1 VNYCEEQNLFDET
14 IYTHF
19 LMSVNLGNTYAGYLS
34 DTSKRFTQVV
44 DKFSPKVEYCVFSNI
59 EYVPEYEKLK
69 RWHNLKLVKKI
80 SNNLAW
86 AELYKV
92 NPMSAEQDSLLSVR
106 HGKLVKK
113 YIQQIKEKEEWL
125 ESIRIKAANKNIS
138 VDSMMMLDAIFMAD
152 QALGKQK

>member
-1 VNYCEEQNLFDET
+1 
-14 IYTHF
+14 
-19 LMSVNLGNTYAGYLS
+19 
-34 DTSKRFTQVV
+34 
-44 DKFSPKVEYCVFSNI
+44 
-59 EYVPEYEKLK
+59 VPEYEKLK